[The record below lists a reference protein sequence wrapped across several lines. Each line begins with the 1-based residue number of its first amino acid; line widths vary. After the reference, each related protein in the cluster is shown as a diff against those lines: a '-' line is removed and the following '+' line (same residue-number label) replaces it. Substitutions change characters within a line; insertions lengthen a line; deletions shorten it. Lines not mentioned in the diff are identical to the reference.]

1 MHVMTLE
8 NVSKSYSDKTL
19 FNDINFSINDTD
31 KIGLI
36 GINGTGKTTLL
47 RIIAGA
53 EYADTGNIISMK
65 NIRIGYLSQTPEFD
79 SNATVIEQVF
89 KGDSQVLRLVRDYES
104 ITSELEKLPSDQTL
118 IDQQLELMTKMN
130 AQNAWEL
137 ESQVKMVL
145 TKLGIQDF
153 KSKIGT
159 LSGGQKK
166 RVALAQALITPCDL
180 LILDEPTNHMD
191 NETID
196 WMEAF
201 LKQRKGALLM
211 ITHDRYFLDN
221 VSNKTI
227 ELDHGSLFSYDGNYT
242 VFVEKKIERQ
252 QMAESMERKRQ
263 NLYRNELAWIRRGA
277 KARTTKQKARIQRF
291 EAIQDTSFVR
301 GDGEVEI
308 SVAHTRLGKKI
319 MDIENI
325 YKAFDD
331 KELIKDFSYTLLP
344 DDRIGIVGKNG
355 AGKSTLLNILT
366 GKLKPDSG
374 TLDVGTT
381 VKIGYFS
388 QESEALDES
397 MRAIEYIREFGENV
411 STADGAKITA
421 GQMMERFLFD
431 KDLQWT
437 YINRLSG
444 GEKRRLFLLS
454 ILMQSPNVLILDE
467 PTNDLD
473 IDTLKVLEMYLDDFK
488 GAVISVSHDR
498 YFLDRTCHR
507 IFAFEENAKVLEHTG
522 NYSDYAAFKR
532 EKMQTQDNSQKKM
545 VKNNTLSQ
553 SEETSKLETTEP
565 PKKLKFSYNE
575 QREFDRIEDEIEKLE
590 TQLSTID
597 EEMVTITS
605 DFTRLNEL
613 SIKKEEIE
621 EVLLEKME
629 RFEYLSDLS
638 DQIQAQKKK

>member
-1 MHVMTLE
+1 MTAITQFS
-8 NVSKSYSDKTL
+8 SK
-19 FNDINFSINDTD
+19 
-31 KIGLI
+31 
-36 GINGTGKTTLL
+36 
-47 RIIAGA
+47 
-53 EYADTGNIISMK
+53 
-65 NIRIGYLSQTPEFD
+65 
-79 SNATVIEQVF
+79 
-89 KGDSQVLRLVRDYES
+89 
-104 ITSELEKLPSDQTL
+104 
-118 IDQQLELMTKMN
+118 
-130 AQNAWEL
+130 
-137 ESQVKMVL
+137 
-145 TKLGIQDF
+145 
-153 KSKIGT
+153 
-159 LSGGQKK
+159 
-166 RVALAQALITPCDL
+166 
-180 LILDEPTNHMD
+180 
-191 NETID
+191 
-196 WMEAF
+196 
-201 LKQRKGALLM
+201 
-211 ITHDRYFLDN
+211 
-221 VSNKTI
+221 
-227 ELDHGSLFSYDGNYT
+227 
-242 VFVEKKIERQ
+242 KKIERQ

-545 VKNNTLSQ
+545 VKKQ
-553 SEETSKLETTEP
+553 HP
-565 PKKLKFSYNE
+565 
-575 QREFDRIEDEIEKLE
+575 
-590 TQLSTID
+590 
-597 EEMVTITS
+597 ITV
-605 DFTRLNEL
+605 RRN
-613 SIKKEEIE
+613 IKT
-621 EVLLEKME
+621 
-629 RFEYLSDLS
+629 
-638 DQIQAQKKK
+638 

>member
-467 PTNDLD
+467 PTNDL
-473 IDTLKVLEMYLDDFK
+473 ILIL
-488 GAVISVSHDR
+488 
-498 YFLDRTCHR
+498 
-507 IFAFEENAKVLEHTG
+507 
-522 NYSDYAAFKR
+522 
-532 EKMQTQDNSQKKM
+532 
-545 VKNNTLSQ
+545 
-553 SEETSKLETTEP
+553 
-565 PKKLKFSYNE
+565 
-575 QREFDRIEDEIEKLE
+575 
-590 TQLSTID
+590 
-597 EEMVTITS
+597 
-605 DFTRLNEL
+605 
-613 SIKKEEIE
+613 
-621 EVLLEKME
+621 
-629 RFEYLSDLS
+629 
-638 DQIQAQKKK
+638 